1 MDLFDRQLECWWKI
15 NHSELVFQDEEVEA
29 TPATLAAS
37 SIWAGRFPTPGERCN
52 SCLFLPR
59 RPLLKGAAELGELVD
74 PERGAE
80 ERERGWGRCSTLLSF
95 PFHSNKEDLHT
106 PSSLYVSNLLK
117 QSIFQEADSMFSPL
131 MLPGGSKWPES

>member
-1 MDLFDRQLECWWKI
+1 MDLFDKQLECWWKI

-80 ERERGWGRCSTLLSF
+80 ERERGWGRCSTLLR
-95 PFHSNKEDLHT
+95 
-106 PSSLYVSNLLK
+106 SSLRGARLPRPSWPRSALLEPIAGARPAIGLK
-117 QSIFQEADSMFSPL
+117 H
-131 MLPGGSKWPES
+131 